1 MMKILTNRFQFS
13 LFLLIVIYAVGI
25 GSVLLG
31 HADSLMQL
39 TPFNLLFAS
48 ALLLYNAEGI
58 GKAYLGWFVLVACAG
73 YLLELLGIET
83 GLVFGEYYYGSGLGL
98 KLFGVPLIIGIN
110 WAVLVFASAAVV
122 QFISVPG
129 WLKAALAATIM
140 VLYDVLLEPVAVRF
154 DFWNWAGGLIPIQNY
169 MAWWVIAFVMLSG
182 VYYFVKNLKNKL
194 AIYVILVQA
203 LFFIIVILQQGL
215 SLH

>member
-1 MMKILTNRFQFS
+1 MKILTNRFQYS

-25 GSVLLG
+25 SSVLSG

-58 GKAYLGWFVLVACAG
+58 GKVYLGWFVLVACAG

-154 DFWNWAGGLIPIQNY
+154 DFWSWAGGLIPIQNY
-169 MAWWVIAFVMLSG
+169 IAWWVIAFVMLLG
-182 VYYFVKNLKNKL
+182 VYYFVKNLKNRL

-215 SLH
+215 SLR

>member
-1 MMKILTNRFQFS
+1 M
-13 LFLLIVIYAVGI
+13 
-25 GSVLLG
+25 
-31 HADSLMQL
+31 
-39 TPFNLLFAS
+39 
-48 ALLLYNAEGI
+48 
-58 GKAYLGWFVLVACAG
+58 GWFILVACAG

-110 WAVLVFASAAVV
+110 WAVLVFATAAVV

-129 WLKAALAATIM
+129 WLKAALAATLM